1 MLVGHN
7 ESGFTNGTH
16 SVADNLYVIG
26 YLVYDSPDLPRAE
39 HVHSRS
45 RISQSVRVLSRYKDA
60 LARGF
65 AESVPFLKR
74 RHLYVGRRE

>member
-39 HVHSRS
+39 RSTFTVVRGSHSLCACCLGTKMPSLEGSRS
-45 RISQSVRVLSRYKDA
+45 RFPS
-60 LARGF
+60 
-65 AESVPFLKR
+65 
-74 RHLYVGRRE
+74 